1 MKRIFVSD
9 YTLRKLAQD
18 RAVSLLFREKTALAN
33 CIDSLGVNAI
43 ELAPIKNLKED
54 TIINRTIA
62 SAVKNSALCIPVGFS
77 AESLEEAWE
86 SVKSASSPCLQV
98 MLPVSTVQMEYMYH
112 YKDVK
117 MLGKIEELCKAA
129 KEKCECVEF
138 VAMDA
143 TRADIDFVVN
153 ACQTAMESGAT
164 AVTLC
169 DDAGIS
175 LPGEFAEIVKAVKE
189 KCSIPVY
196 VQVSDAISMAVA
208 CAVEAI
214 SNGADGVKI
223 AMSGNDSLLAD
234 KFADIIN
241 ARGESIGICC
251 DLLTTEIHRDIAVMM
266 KKINTEHEIQN
277 TDSENTADSICLD
290 EDSTLSQVCEAI
302 KILGYDLSDED
313 NGKIYEAVRHV
324 CTKKNSIGAKELEA
338 LIASYAMQAPSTYH
352 LDTYMANSNHNTTA
366 MANVI
371 LIKDGE
377 KISGVSTGDGPID
390 AAFRAIEQSIG
401 FHYELDDFQIQSVTE
416 GKEAL
421 GAALVRLRSNGKLYS
436 GNGLSTDIV
445 GASIR
450 AYINA
455 LNKIVFEEN

>member
-1 MKRIFVSD
+1 MKKIYVSD
-9 YTLRKLAQD
+9 FTLRKLTED

-33 CIDSLGVNAI
+33 CIDSVGVNAI
-43 ELAPIKNLKED
+43 ELAAIKNVKED
-54 TIINRTIA
+54 TIINRTI
-62 SAVKNSALCIPVGFS
+62 SACVKNSALCIPVGFT
-77 AESLEEAWE
+77 AESINEAWE
-86 SVKSASSPCLQV
+86 CVKDAVKPCLQV
-98 MLPVSTVQMEYMYH
+98 VLPTSTVQMEYMYH
-112 YKDVK
+112 LKDAK
-117 MLGKIEELCKAA
+117 MLAKIEDLCKGA
-129 KEKCECVEF
+129 KEKCDNVEF

-143 TRADIDFVVN
+143 TRADLDFIVS
-153 ACQTAMESGAT
+153 ACETAVSNGAT
-164 AVTLC
+164 SITLC

-175 LPGEFAEIVKAVKE
+175 LPAEFAKIVLAVKE
-189 KCSIPVY
+189 KCSVPVY

-208 CAVEAI
+208 CAVESI
-214 SNGADGVKI
+214 NSGADGVKI
-223 AMSGNDSLLAD
+223 AMSGKDVLLAD

-241 ARGESIGICC
+241 ARGESMGICC

-266 KKINTEHEIQN
+266 KKINTEHETVN
-277 TDSENTADSICLD
+277 SNDEASVDSICLD
-290 EDSTLSQVCEAI
+290 GDSTLSQVCEAV
-302 KILGYDLSDED
+302 KTLGYDLSDED
-313 NGKIYEAVRHV
+313 NGRVYEALKHV

-338 LIASYAMQAPSTYH
+338 LVASYAMQAPSTYH
-352 LDTYMANSNHNTTA
+352 LDSYAANSNHNTTA

-371 LIKDGE
+371 LTKGGE

-401 FHYELDDFQIQSVTE
+401 YHYELDDFQIQSVTE

-421 GAALVRLRSNGKLYS
+421 GSALVRLRSKGKLYS

>member
-1 MKRIFVSD
+1 MKKINVSD
-9 YTLRKLAQD
+9 FTLRKLTED

-43 ELAPIKNLKED
+43 ELASIKNVKED

-62 SAVKNSALCIPVGFS
+62 SVVKNSALCIPVGFTV
-77 AESLEEAWE
+77 ESLEEAWE
-86 SVKSASSPCLQV
+86 SVKDAVNPCLQV

-112 YKDVK
+112 YKDAK

-129 KEKCECVEF
+129 KEKCDNVEF

-143 TRADIDFVVN
+143 TRADVQFVVN
-153 ACQTAMESGAT
+153 ACQAAMNCGAT
-164 AVTLC
+164 ALTIC
-169 DDAGIS
+169 DDAGVS
-175 LPGEFAEIVKAVKE
+175 LPAEFANIVTAVKE
-189 KCSIPVY
+189 KCDIPVY
-196 VQVSDAISMAVA
+196 VQASDAISMAVA
-208 CAVEAI
+208 CAIESI
-214 SNGADGVKI
+214 KCGADGVKL
-223 AMSGNDSLLAD
+223 AMSGNDVLLAD
-234 KFADIIN
+234 RFADIIN

-266 KKINTEHEIQN
+266 KKINTEHESSS
-277 TDSENTADSICLD
+277 TENETSADNICLD
-290 EDSTLSQVCEAI
+290 ADSTISQVSDAV
-302 KILGYDLSDED
+302 KALGYDLSDED
-313 NGKIYEAVRHV
+313 NGKVYEAIKHV
-324 CTKKNSIGAKELEA
+324 CTKKSSIGAKELEA
-338 LIASYAMQAPSTYH
+338 LVASYAMQAPSTYH
-352 LDTYMANSNHNTTA
+352 LDSYAANSNHNTTA

-371 LIKDGE
+371 LAKDGE
-377 KISGVSTGDGPID
+377 KISGVSVGDGPID

-401 FHYELDDFQIQSVTE
+401 YHYELDDFQIQSVTE

-421 GAALVRLRSNGKLYS
+421 GSALVRLRSNGKLYS